1 MAEEQILPMSF
12 LNLLL
17 NPFSVVIGM
26 AAGIIIGVFFQ
37 GLVTYIA
44 PLGEIYLAILKMSII
59 PIMVSAVIASL
70 AKLLNSKETSK
81 YLNKIVMISALFF
94 LGTAVIGILAGT
106 ALNPLLRGDAG
117 MKKNIGRLMVD
128 KDEDES
134 IGGEFEFKSVI
145 KEIDSRFYPAEKKDS
160 RQLPSFVL
168 DLIPVNIFTAL
179 SEGKT
184 LKIIFFS
191 IVFGIMLKFISK
203 KSSDILIKSFDGIF
217 EAFQA
222 LIKFAMYFLPFGLCA
237 LVADQF
243 SKVGFSAITS
253 LLTLVILIYVSSLV
267 ILIISTLIIWRYCG
281 GSYFKQFSA
290 LKDAIM
296 IALGTRSSFTA
307 LPSAISGLV
316 EGLELNKD
324 RTKLTVSLGFTL
336 CKYGKI
342 LIFCIGSIFAAY
354 LYDYTLTIESYI
366 VIIVGSILAG
376 MAASGAPSIVS
387 RSMISMVLA
396 PLGIPAEAIIVV
408 LLTIDPIVDPVI
420 TLISTY
426 PNYAVTAVIA
436 NERTGIAADPDN
448 ARKYSKGKN

>member
-1 MAEEQILPMSF
+1 MAEEQLMPRNF
-12 LNLLL
+12 FNLLL
-17 NPFSVVIGM
+17 NPLTVVIGM

-37 GLVTYIA
+37 GIVTYLA
-44 PLGEIYLAILKMSII
+44 PFGEIYLSILKMSVI

-81 YLNKIVMISALFF
+81 YLYKIMMISALFF

-106 ALNPLLRGDAG
+106 ALKPLLQGDAG
-117 MKKNIGRLMVD
+117 VKKNIGRLMID
-128 KDEDES
+128 KDENES

-145 KEIDSRFYPAEKKDS
+145 KEIDSRFHSVEKKDS
-160 RQLPSFVL
+160 MHLPSFVL

-179 SEGKT
+179 TEGKT

-191 IVFGIMLKFISK
+191 IVFGVLLKFTSK
-203 KSSDILIKSFDGIF
+203 KSSDILIKSFDGVF

-243 SKVGFSAITS
+243 SKVGFSVLTS
-253 LLTLVILIYVSSLV
+253 LLSLVILIYLSSLA
-267 ILIISTLIIWRYCG
+267 IFIISTVIIWQYTG
-281 GSYFKQFSA
+281 GSYLKQYTA

-324 RTKLTVSLGFTL
+324 RTKLAVSLGFTL

-342 LIFCIGSIFAAY
+342 LIFCIGSVLAAN
-354 LYDYTLTIESYI
+354 LYDYSLTVESYI
-366 VIIVGSILAG
+366 VIIIGSILAG

-396 PLGIPAEAIIVV
+396 PLGIPAEAIIVI
-408 LLTIDPIVDPVI
+408 LLAIDPITDPVI
-420 TLISTY
+420 TLVNTY
-426 PNYAVTAVIA
+426 PNYATTAIITYEGGGITA
-436 NERTGIAADPDN
+436 NPGQTE
-448 ARKYSKGKN
+448 K